1 MIALL
6 SIHKYGNDMVFV
18 FIYVLVIVLMCT
30 CTLKNARVGSIKPV
44 CNAHM
49 RIIALMHAYARG
61 HDRASVAH
69 TRAQCVHMR
78 VSMIATMC
86 ADTHG
91 HDRAHV
97 CRHKFADHAFTY
109 KYVCI
114 RMWA

>member
-78 VSMIATMC
+78 VSMIAPMC
-86 ADTHG
+86 ADTNSLIMPLHTNMFAYARG
-91 HDRAHV
+91 HDCASR
-97 CRHKFADHAFTY
+97 CIHA
-109 KYVCI
+109 
-114 RMWA
+114 WA